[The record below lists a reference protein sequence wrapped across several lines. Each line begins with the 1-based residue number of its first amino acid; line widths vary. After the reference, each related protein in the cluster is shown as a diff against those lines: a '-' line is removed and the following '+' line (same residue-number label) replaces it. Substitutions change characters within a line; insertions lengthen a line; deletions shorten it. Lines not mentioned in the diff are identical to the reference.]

1 MSSSPVNPTSF
12 PALVSKSS
20 VPPPARLSS
29 AVPTMPLSPQ
39 GPRSPSKRPP
49 TPRSPC
55 LLARSSA
62 PFTARSLSP
71 VADPPSPP
79 LADRVPPLASAP
91 SCYPFP
97 QPSPPAI
104 STLEKLIKTCPVWLQ
119 LGMSQERASLILHN
133 ESPGIFLVRKNMA
146 LRMMILSVRLSDQQ
160 GAPMVQEILIKEEKS
175 LIHLEGSVLVFD
187 NIFKLIAFYCVS
199 RDILS
204 FTLRLPQV
212 IVQASKYEDMDII
225 SSLGSNFWGSAL
237 NARSEDRHGAVPA
250 GETEAG
256 DGGARLW
263 YVNPILMEEYFK
275 GLASTAAQPKSR
287 SQSLSTP
294 CQSQSHPPGNPASR
308 GRRAGEAGTPTE
320 TDGSG
325 LKGEGVDIF
334 PASEKPHDAQ
344 GVSLGAFPPPEP
356 AVSISESASLSL
368 SQSPLGEKQQ
378 ETAAMMSAPRSGK
391 GPPVAPAET
400 RREKESRVEKRASGA
415 AGLVPKKTPP
425 PVPPPRKKKASLA
438 APAPPKTQKVLNQAG
453 AEARPPTATP
463 SAPASDSASTS
474 TSSENLKGSDTSLHS
489 PECGALG
496 LSLDSCS
503 NSSTEEEAELHCV
516 TTPTMRRNP
525 TVILDRAKQRLSMV
539 TLPQVFSRFM
549 KADWKLQ
556 KRIVEL
562 ARDRD
567 SYFGNLVRDYQ
578 TFTMETMTKHSSST
592 EMLQEIRQMLTQ
604 LKSYLI
610 QSTELHALQEAAPYS
625 EEKLETV
632 AETALYKGVLK
643 PIRESVYSV
652 LRDIHTRD
660 DSLQRLKENQQV
672 VLNTTTTD
680 LGITTSVPEAP
691 VMEKIHQK
699 LEMLHRKYSPKE
711 KISLLL
717 KTCKIIYESM
727 SVGSPR
733 KAHGADDFLPVLMYV
748 LVRCNI
754 AALLLDVEY
763 MMELMDPALQLGEG
777 SYYLTTTYGAL
788 EHIKSYDRQPPN
800 RQLTLEI
807 QDSIHRWERRLTHNK
822 ARLSRSSVQ
831 DFINVSFPDAG
842 ADPKTLCVCPNTTV
856 RDLCEQ
862 CAGKFEV
869 ADPESH
875 GLWVLV
881 DSQARQLGPDEL
893 PLSVKS
899 DLHYA
904 EPRREYR
911 FVYRPGGWPEQADL
925 HDLHDL
931 HDPRDSAHPETA

>member
-1 MSSSPVNPTSF
+1 MRRKKSRTKISGTALAVERARLWVNAPVQDSGSASGVTVKSSSHLPHAPY
-12 PALVSKSS
+12 P
-20 VPPPARLSS
+20 
-29 AVPTMPLSPQ
+29 PLS
-39 GPRSPSKRPP
+39 
-49 TPRSPC
+49 
-55 LLARSSA
+55 
-62 PFTARSLSP
+62 
-71 VADPPSPP
+71 
-79 LADRVPPLASAP
+79 
-91 SCYPFP
+91 
-97 QPSPPAI
+97 PSPPAI

-237 NARSEDRHGAVPA
+237 NAFRGPPRRRP
-250 GETEAG
+250 
-256 DGGARLW
+256 
-263 YVNPILMEEYFK
+263 
-275 GLASTAAQPKSR
+275 SR
-287 SQSLSTP
+287 R
-294 CQSQSHPPGNPASR
+294 AR
-308 GRRAGEAGTPTE
+308 GRRRGRQVVVRQPDPHGGVLQRPGEHGRPAQVPEPEPEHALPVPVTPPGESRVEGQEGGRGRNPDGDGRKWAERGRSRHFSCVRKAARRAGSQPGSLPSTGACGEHFRVGQSVSVPESFGGEAEG
-320 TDGSG
+320 DGR
-325 LKGEGVDIF
+325 
-334 PASEKPHDAQ
+334 HD
-344 GVSLGAFPPPEP
+344 VSPP
-356 AVSISESASLSL
+356 V
-368 SQSPLGEKQQ
+368 
-378 ETAAMMSAPRSGK
+378 GK

-400 RREKESRVEKRASGA
+400 RRENESR
-415 AGLVPKKTPP
+415 
-425 PVPPPRKKKASLA
+425 KKASLA

-453 AEARPPTATP
+453 ADARPPTATP

-911 FVYRPGGWPEQADL
+911 FVYRPGAGRSRPT
-925 HDLHDL
+925 
-931 HDPRDSAHPETA
+931 STTSTTSTTPETPPTPRQPDTRSGTETLRRG